1 MPMPEEMQ
9 RRIDMEEIHY
19 QPARQSTWCG
29 AKYRAADRAK
39 AGTEKPFAILRV
51 KSTTDVSKVSCLDCL
66 AGIRRALPGIKE
78 T

>member
-51 KSTTDVSKVSCLDCL
+51 KSKVSCLDCL